1 MQKVCTVAR
10 HISPSTGPVS
20 WSLTNAYKSWSVPIG
35 KKKIEKY
42 SQDNVGKVRK
52 VRTEKWE
59 IMDSNESVESG
70 K

>member
-20 WSLTNAYKSWSVPIG
+20 WSLTNAYKSWSAPIE
-35 KKKIEKY
+35 KNEKY